1 MDPFL
6 TCKEMLDFLGEYY
19 EDGLPEAQRR
29 EFDRHLAICPS
40 CVNYVET
47 YKSTILLSRDALCGP
62 DDKLP
67 DDVPEPLIAAI
78 LAARKKDAQ

>member
-1 MDPFL
+1 MDPYL

-19 EDGLPEAQRR
+19 EDGLPAAQRR

-40 CVNYVET
+40 CVIYVET

-62 DDKLP
+62 GNELP

-78 LAARKKDAQ
+78 LAARKKDAK